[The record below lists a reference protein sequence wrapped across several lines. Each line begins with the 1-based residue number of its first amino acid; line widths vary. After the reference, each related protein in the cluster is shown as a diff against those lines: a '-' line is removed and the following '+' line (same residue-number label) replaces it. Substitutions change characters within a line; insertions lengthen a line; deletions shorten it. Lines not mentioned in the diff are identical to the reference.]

1 MDQPRRLAI
10 AAGTLYLVTVLT
22 SIPAL
27 ALKAPLLGEPASLA
41 GAAGHQRLVLA
52 AVLEIVL
59 AFACL
64 GTAIALLPIVRR
76 VDEAAAFGFVGSRTL
91 EAMTILVGVV
101 AMLTLLRVPPGVG
114 VGEALI
120 GLHDWAFL
128 IGPGLI
134 PAVNALLLAP
144 PLYRSRLVPRALPM
158 LGLVGAPLLIG
169 SVLATLLGLVDQ
181 VSPLA
186 GLAALPIAAWE
197 IGLGLWLVA
206 KGFRSEAITRLDLR
220 PSAQ

>member
-1 MDQPRRLAI
+1 MASGSSMLA
-10 AAGTLYLVTVLT
+10 
-22 SIPAL
+22 
-27 ALKAPLLGEPASLA
+27 
-41 GAAGHQRLVLA
+41 
-52 AVLEIVL
+52 
-59 AFACL
+59 
-64 GTAIALLPIVRR
+64 
-76 VDEAAAFGFVGSRTL
+76 
-91 EAMTILVGVV
+91 
-101 AMLTLLRVPPGVG
+101 LLRVPPGVG

-144 PLYRSRLVPRALPM
+144 PLYRSRLVPRVLPM

-169 SVLATLLGLVDQ
+169 SVIATLLGLVDQ